1 MELMTMTNDR
11 GRAEGG
17 GDRGDFEGVPR
28 EHGEA
33 LLRWALQLTGDRT
46 SACDLVQ
53 DTYER
58 ALRRGLAT
66 VPPER
71 RRSWL
76 FVIARNQFLDAYR
89 SRRRRRAVST
99 ADVLAASA
107 AMTAGTADD
116 EADADA
122 PWATLGLDDL
132 RRAVQRLS
140 PPLAEVYRLHAFER
154 LDYAAS
160 AGRLRI
166 PMTTVGTR
174 LLRARLKLRE
184 LLSQPDAGCAP
195 LAPLRKGRTARPL
208 CALRAA

>member
-1 MELMTMTNDR
+1 MEPMTMTSDR

-46 SACDLVQ
+46 TACDLVQ

-107 AMTAGTADD
+107 GADPA
-116 EADADA
+116 ETGADADDA

-140 PPLAEVYRLHAFER
+140 PTLAEVYRLHAFER
-154 LDYAAS
+154 LDYAAI

-195 LAPLRKGRTARPL
+195 LAPRRKGRTARPL